1 MRHFQYQFLN
11 WITCQFPRKY
21 TRTLKRKVQ
30 CMATWTYQYLK
41 CCCVAES
48 FWAIYL
54 AERETVIPAANHFF
68 FFLKKRTLVFELKT
82 LPLLLAI
89 SCSIRHITTKVAAA
103 VVRTAVAEEL
113 AEGHNDVDLKELM
126 HMSEVFQIHFNLS
139 HSCACPRWRCT
150 WSTQVM
156 HLVCAF
162 YAGRDCGLCSSQYV
176 VPYLLPACSWEMRP
190 HIISLQS

>member
-1 MRHFQYQFLN
+1 MHGHMDISVLKMLLCCWKLLSNLSGWARNSY
-11 WITCQFPRKY
+11 TCSKP
-21 TRTLKRKVQ
+21 
-30 CMATWTYQYLK
+30 
-41 CCCVAES
+41 
-48 FWAIYL
+48 
-54 AERETVIPAANHFF
+54 FF
-68 FFLKKRTLVFELKT
+68 FFLKKMTLVFERKT

-126 HMSEVFQIHFNLS
+126 HMSEVCQICFHFNLS